1 MREKIKKLTPKFLI
15 RIYQKARYL
24 GISALFFAC
33 RLFPVKKN
41 LVVFCSVWGYG
52 DNARYAAEEL
62 CRRKRAARK
71 TAGEA
76 GCGKRAD
83 MEIVFITNHPEQVP
97 RGLPM
102 RALKT
107 NSPAAILALSRAR
120 VWADNNRKE
129 GYIRKRRGQYY
140 IQLWHGGIALKKIEG
155 DCAQALGEAYI
166 KRARKDSKNTDLFV
180 SNSAFCTQMYR
191 RAFWADCE
199 IAEWGS
205 PRNDRFVRET
215 DGMASAVLHAPAGEN
230 AEKGRGT
237 AASAAEAEKEKTK
250 ANRTKTAVYAPTYRG
265 KRKNY
270 CDFDAAMLRAALG
283 ARFGG
288 EWEILVRLHPLVAE
302 GHDFSGKGGVKDI
315 SAAPDLYEIL
325 YDADVLITDY
335 SNTMF
340 EFSMTGKPVFLYAD
354 DLKEYEAERGLYF
367 AFERLP
373 FPKASDEEELL
384 RQIRNYRAEEYA
396 KPLQDFF
403 AAAGLKESG
412 HAAELVAERI
422 ERVCGEK
429 QNR

>member
-1 MREKIKKLTPKFLI
+1 MREKIKKLTPKSLI

-24 GISALFFAC
+24 GISALFFVC

-52 DNARYAAEEL
+52 DNAKYVAEEL

-71 TAGEA
+71 TAGEI
-76 GCGKRAD
+76 GCGRSVD
-83 MEIVFITNHPEQVP
+83 MEMVFITNHPEQVP
-97 RGLPM
+97 CGLPM

-120 VWADNNRKE
+120 VWVDNNRKE

-180 SNSAFCTQMYR
+180 SNSTFCTQMYR

-205 PRNDRFVRET
+205 PRNDRFLRET
-215 DGMASAVLHAPAGEN
+215 DGMMSSVLHAPAGEN
-230 AEKGRGT
+230 TEKSGSTEAG
-237 AASAAEAEKEKTK
+237 AAESEAGKIE
-250 ANRTKTAVYAPTYRG
+250 AHRTKTAVYAPTYRG
-265 KRKNY
+265 TRKSY
-270 CDFDAAMLRAALG
+270 CDFDADMLRGAL
-283 ARFGG
+283 AERFGG
-288 EWEILVRLHPLVAE
+288 AWEILVRLHPLVAE

-315 SAAPDLYEIL
+315 SAAPDLYELL
-325 YDADVLITDY
+325 YGADVLITDY

-354 DLKEYEAERGLYF
+354 DLAEYERERGLYF
-367 AFERLP
+367 IFEELP
-373 FPKASDEEELL
+373 FPKAYDSAQLL
-384 RQIRNYRAEEYA
+384 EQIRNYRAKDYRQ
-396 KPLQDFF
+396 PLLDFF

-412 HAAELVAERI
+412 HAGELVADRI
-422 ERVCGEK
+422 EKIAG
-429 QNR
+429 

>member
-24 GISALFFAC
+24 GVSALFFAC
-33 RLFPVKKN
+33 GLFPVKKN

-62 CRRKRAARK
+62 CRRKRAAQK
-71 TAGEA
+71 TAGKI
-76 GCGKRAD
+76 GCGRSAD
-83 MEIVFITNHPEQVP
+83 MEMVFITNHPEQVP
-97 RGLPM
+97 KGLPM

-120 VWADNNRKE
+120 VWVDNNRKE

-166 KRARKDSKNTDLFV
+166 KRAKKDSKNTDLFV
-180 SNSAFCTQMYR
+180 SNSTFCTQMYR

-205 PRNDRFVRET
+205 PRNDRFLRET
-215 DGMASAVLHAPAGEN
+215 DGMPSSVLRAPDGEN
-230 AEKGRGT
+230 AEKTGSTEAG
-237 AASAAEAEKEKTK
+237 AAETEAGKIE
-250 ANRTKTAVYAPTYRG
+250 AHRTKTAVYAPTYRG

-270 CDFDAAMLRAALG
+270 CDFDADMLRAAL
-283 ARFGG
+283 AERFGG
-288 EWEILVRLHPLVAE
+288 TWEILVRLHPLVAE
-302 GHDFSGKGGVKDI
+302 GHDFSSKKGVKDI

-340 EFSMTGKPVFLYAD
+340 EFSLTGKPVFLYAD
-354 DLKEYEAERGLYF
+354 DLKEYQKERGLYF
-367 AFERLP
+367 DFENLP
-373 FPKASDEEELL
+373 FPKAANVEELL
-384 RQIRNYRAEEYA
+384 EEIRCYEAESYR
-396 KPLQDFF
+396 KPLHDFF

-422 ERVCGEK
+422 EKVVG
-429 QNR
+429 